1 VGKLAWLWVPP
12 VGWILLIH
20 YLASTPGLRV
30 LDVARQG
37 LVRLDWDGGLRL
49 LGLAKTRS
57 GEEVARMG
65 AHVLVYFVL
74 GLLLYRALRLTCRR
88 AGAAAG
94 ALTLVLGAVVAA
106 YDELL
111 QAGVPG
117 RHSSVGDFALDLAG
131 LALAWLV
138 MSQWLKSKGRW
149 LPS

>member
-1 VGKLAWLWVPP
+1 MAKLLWSWLPP

-20 YLASTPGLRV
+20 SLASTPTLRV
-30 LDVARQG
+30 LEVARQG

-49 LGLAKTRS
+49 LELAKTRS

-74 GLLLYRALRLTCRR
+74 GLLLYRALHLTGCREG
-88 AGAAAG
+88 ATTGGLTLFLGAA
-94 ALTLVLGAVVAA
+94 VAA

-117 RHSSVGDFALDLAG
+117 RHSSVSDFVLDLAG
-131 LALAWLV
+131 LALARLV
-138 MSQWLKSKGRW
+138 MGHLLRPKDRW